1 MRHIHVELPHKK
13 APLDLRAQEGHL
25 PPTTAPAQGLV
36 PGTPRH
42 FGQEEMRLQK
52 VYQVSIFSP
61 PRGFSTSTESLPDT
75 QRTVRLGVKRGLE
88 EPQWPAAKRPSLGDS
103 SDEDALEGEVL
114 CGPAPAQGVS
124 ISSESLSETQRPVRL
139 GVKRGLEEAQWPTTK
154 RPCLGDSSDK
164 HSLEGKVLCGSA
176 PAQGMGLA
184 MVTGGPTA
192 VYSCTQMEQR
202 DSESGPLPRSPP
214 LSPSHNPSRR
224 STQHNH
230 DRQLPDPF
238 APLSSKS
245 VTVCDPPGHYLMS
258 SARTENHNGNHIYS
272 AGSPVYES
280 CSNGSPVGQPSPY
293 IYETPVYE
301 TPNPA
306 SPTSPPGPFSPPHH
320 TEMQEPGEATEWEAG
335 LESSPPERSATQ
347 AASSSSSKG
356 LSSWEKTPITN
367 GHRLFLG
374 GHCQAKKRLLS
385 PPDAAEPCIE
395 DEKPSTSKNSR
406 LSLLAPGLGL
416 DACRSTDSKAAPYW
430 NHLLPSVREQPKVSG
445 PHAKRNKNIDVNTP
459 VGAPTKALT
468 CLIGHVN

>member
-61 PRGFSTSTESLPDT
+61 PRGFSTSAESLPDT
-75 QRTVRLGVKRGLE
+75 QRPVRLGVKRGLE
-88 EPQWPAAKRPSLGDS
+88 EPQWPAAKRPSIGDS

-114 CGPAPAQGVS
+114 CGPAPAQGVT
-124 ISSESLSETQRPVRL
+124 ISSESLSDMQRPVRL
-139 GVKRGLEEAQWPTTK
+139 GVKRGVEESQWPTTK
-154 RPCLGDSSDK
+154 RTCLGDSSEK
-164 HSLEGKVLCGSA
+164 HLLEGGVLCGS
-176 PAQGMGLA
+176 GLA
-184 MVTGGPTA
+184 MGLGGPSS
-192 VYSCTQMEQR
+192 VYSCAQVEQR
-202 DSESGPLPRSPP
+202 DSDGGPLTRSPP
-214 LSPSHNPSRR
+214 LSPIHNPSRR

-230 DRQLPDPF
+230 DRPLPDAF

-245 VTVCDPPGHYLMS
+245 VTVCDPPGHYLIS
-258 SARTENHNGNHIYS
+258 SARTENHNGSHIYA
-272 AGSPVYES
+272 AGIPVYES
-280 CSNGSPVGQPSPY
+280 CSNGSSSVGQPSPHV
-293 IYETPVYE
+293 YETPVYE

-347 AASSSSSKG
+347 AASPSSKG
-356 LSSWEKTPITN
+356 LPTWEKIPITN
-367 GHRLFLG
+367 GHRLVPG

-385 PPDAAEPCIE
+385 PPDTGESCLE
-395 DEKPSTSKNSR
+395 DEKPSTSKSSR

-416 DACRSTDSKAAPYW
+416 DMCRSTDSKAAPYW
-430 NHLLPSVREQPKVSG
+430 NHLLPSMREQPKVSRV
-445 PHAKRNKNIDVNTP
+445 H
-459 VGAPTKALT
+459 TKT
-468 CLIGHVN
+468 DTTLI

>member
-1 MRHIHVELPHKK
+1 MRHIHVELPHEK
-13 APLDLRAQEGHL
+13 APLDLRAQEGRL

-42 FGQEEMRLQK
+42 FGQEEMRHQK
-52 VYQVSIFSP
+52 VYQVSVFSP
-61 PRGFSTSTESLPDT
+61 PRGFSNSPESLPDA
-75 QRTVRLGVKRGLE
+75 QRPVRLGVKRGLE
-88 EPQWPAAKRPSLGDS
+88 EPQWPAAKRASLGDS

-114 CGPAPAQGVS
+114 CGPAPARGVS
-124 ISSESLSETQRPVRL
+124 ISSESLPEAQRPVRL
-139 GVKRGLEEAQWPTTK
+139 GVKRGLEEPQWPASK
-154 RPCLGDSSDK
+154 RPCLGDSPQK
-164 HSLEGKVLCGSA
+164 HSLGGEVLCGST
-176 PAQGMGLA
+176 PAQGMGVA
-184 MVTGGPTA
+184 AGPGGPNSA
-192 VYSCTQMEQR
+192 YPFAQAEQR
-202 DSESGPLPRSPP
+202 DSEGGPLTRSPP

-224 STQHNH
+224 PTQHNH
-230 DRQLPDPF
+230 DRPLPDAF

-245 VTVCDPPGHYLMS
+245 VTVCEPPGHYLMS
-258 SARTENHNGNHIYS
+258 SARTESHNGSHIYS

-280 CSNGSPVGQPSPY
+280 CSNGSSAGH

-347 AASSSSSKG
+347 AASSSSKG
-356 LSSWEKTPITN
+356 LPSWEKTPVS
-367 GHRLFLG
+367 GGYRLLPG

-385 PPDAAEPCIE
+385 PPDAGEPCWE
-395 DEKPSTSKNSR
+395 DERPSTSKSSR

-445 PHAKRNKNIDVNTP
+445 SLQR
-459 VGAPTKALT
+459 PTLSRGFI
-468 CLIGHVN
+468 C